1 MRRFVPFLLLSLVLL
16 AVFLGLEPLLLYA
29 AWGSDTGEYY
39 RLTLTLVQNGH
50 FLLSGYPGWGF
61 GYPYFP
67 GIFEVGA
74 AVSQATGANPLISL
88 EVAVPALAA
97 LSVAPVFLLFR
108 RLYPSDTVALVGA
121 ALAAVAFPR
130 LFDLSHAAPL
140 SLGDL
145 LCVASLW
152 AFVEQRKDRRWL
164 VVLSLS
170 AGALIITHHLSSY
183 FFFIS
188 ALGVLVLHEL
198 LFPGRWSSRFPTR
211 EFLFLGGFVSV
222 LFAYWLLYAPPFS
235 SFLSQG
241 ILGASPAL
249 VPVGAGVVV
258 ILSALLVHL
267 RRREGSVPHRPLFRV
282 KWPGRRSIYVHMII
296 LGALVFGSLTLLTL
310 FPLPTTTDT
319 ISLFTLAWYTPF
331 LLLIPL
337 AAGSRRLS
345 NFSTLGMV
353 TILWVLVLGS
363 SAAYG
368 LVTANPVILPERHP
382 EYLAIPLALLVAI
395 SLRHLI
401 GPSPGGGLTPRRAVA
416 MGLVALLIGANAL
429 VAYPPPSALEGF
441 QEGFTPQD
449 LTMIEWASASLPP
462 GSALAADH
470 RLSDLYF
477 GLSGQPATWDTT
489 PCLFLGDNRTC
500 AQAELNASLAP
511 RGPGH
516 VPRPLDAVAVDWT
529 MLHVGV
535 ALDPNAPAYPMSPQA
550 LSYLSGPGF
559 VLLYEDGHGEML
571 FWVAP
576 GS

>member
-1 MRRFVPFLLLSLVLL
+1 MKRFVPFLLLSLLLL

-39 RLTLTLVQNGH
+39 RLTLALVQNGR
-50 FLLSGYPGWGF
+50 FLLDGYQGWGF

-74 AVSQATGANPLISL
+74 AVSQATGANALVSL
-88 EVAVPALAA
+88 EVTVPVLAA

-121 ALAAVAFPR
+121 ALVAVSFPR
-130 LFDLSHAAPL
+130 LFDISHAAPL

-152 AFVEQRKDRRWL
+152 AFVEQRTDRRWL

-188 ALGVLVLHEL
+188 ALGILVLHEL
-198 LFPGRWSSRFPTR
+198 FFPGRWAARFPLR
-211 EFLFLGGFVSV
+211 EFLFLGGFVTV
-222 LFAYWLLYAPPFS
+222 LFAYWLIYAPPFS

-241 ILGASPAL
+241 VLGASPLL
-249 VPVGAGVVV
+249 VPVGA
-258 ILSALLVHL
+258 ALAVLASGSLVYL
-267 RRREGSVPHRPLFRV
+267 RRKLGRSPPRPWIRV
-282 KWPGRRSIYVHMII
+282 KWPGRRSIYVHMAV
-296 LGALVFGSLTLLTL
+296 LGVAIFGSLALLTVI
-310 FPLPTTTDT
+310 PLPTTMDT
-319 ISLFTLAWYTPF
+319 ISVFTLAWYTPF

-353 TILWVLVLGS
+353 TIFWVLVLGA
-363 SAAYG
+363 SALYG

-382 EYLAIPLALLVAI
+382 EYLAIPLGLMVAI

-401 GPSPGGGLTPRRAVA
+401 GPMPGGGLTPRRAVA
-416 MGLVALLIGANAL
+416 FGLVAVLIGANAW

-449 LTMIEWASASLPP
+449 LTLIEWASASLPA

-477 GLSGQPATWDTT
+477 GLTGQPATWDTT
-489 PCLFLGDNRTC
+489 PCLFLGENRSC

-529 MLHVGV
+529 MIHVGV
-535 ALDPNAPAYPMSPQA
+535 ALDPNAPAFPMSPQA
-550 LSYLSGPGF
+550 LAFLRGPGF
-559 VLLYEDGHGEML
+559 VLLYEDGQGEML

>member
-1 MRRFVPFLLLSLVLL
+1 MRRFVPLLLLSLVLL

-39 RLTLTLVQNGH
+39 RLTLALAQNGR
-50 FLLSGYPGWGF
+50 FLLAGYHGWGF

-74 AVSQATGANPLISL
+74 AVSQATGANALISL

-121 ALAAVAFPR
+121 AFAAVAFPR

-198 LFPGRWSSRFPTR
+198 LFPRRWASRFPAR
-211 EFLFLGGFVSV
+211 EFLFLGGFVTV
-222 LFAYWLLYAPPFS
+222 LFTYWLVYAPPFS

-241 ILGASPAL
+241 VLGANPAV
-249 VPVGAGVVV
+249 VPAGAATVVV
-258 ILSALLVHL
+258 LSGLLVYL
-267 RRREGSVPHRPLFRV
+267 RRRGGAGRPVGRL
-282 KWPGRRSIYVHMII
+282 KWPGRRSIYLHMAI
-296 LGALVFGSLTLLTL
+296 LGVLVFGSLALLTV

-319 ISLFTLAWYTPF
+319 ISPFTLLWYTPF

-353 TILWVLVLGS
+353 TILWILVLGG
-363 SAAYG
+363 SALYG

-382 EYLAIPLALLVAI
+382 EYLAIPLSLMVAI

-401 GPSPGGGLTPRRAVA
+401 GPAQVGRMRPRQAVA
-416 MGLVALLIGANAL
+416 VGLVALLLGANAL
-429 VAYPPPSALEGF
+429 VAFPPPSALEGF

-449 LTMIEWASASLPP
+449 LTMIEWAASSLPP

-500 AQAELNASLAP
+500 ARAELNASLAP
-511 RGPGH
+511 RGPDQE
-516 VPRPLDAVAVDWT
+516 PRPLDAVAVDWT
-529 MLHVGV
+529 MVHVGV
-535 ALDPNAPAYPMSPQA
+535 ALDPNAPASPMSPQA
-550 LSYLSGPGF
+550 LAALNGPGF
-559 VLLYEDGHGEML
+559 VLLYEDGQGEML